1 MPAPLNVLAVGTFL
15 EAFRDA
21 GYRGLPG
28 ALSELV
34 DNALEAGAT
43 HVDINFQSTGDQIDR
58 VLVLDNGSG
67 IARESLALA
76 LQLGGSTRFGSRQ
89 GFGRYGIGL
98 PGSSISQARR
108 VDVYSWTSL
117 GCPWWSFLELGTS
130 PIGRPRTIPSP
141 SALEPPIP
149 IPGWARD
156 HGTLVVWSAC
166 DRIEHW
172 SSSARSHLLW
182 VLGRTFREALWAGC
196 ELRVNGGVV
205 QPVDPLFLRPGTAP
219 AEAIPYGPPLV
230 FPIETVHQ
238 GRARQAEVT
247 ARFSELPIEAWTGL
261 SSAEKRR
268 RGVSKGGGI
277 SVLRAGREV
286 DFGWFFMPGKRKE
299 SYDDWWRCEL
309 SFSPELDE
317 LFGLTHT
324 KQGIHPRAQL
334 SAILIPEVERTA
346 HALNSR
352 VRRRFQELR
361 AREPKMTKSATLAQR
376 RDHLME
382 PPPAVHTPSHELGV
396 ARGLRYE
403 VAYESLSRPEF
414 FVHQLR
420 GDTLRITINTDHAFH
435 GALTRTL
442 TDPPAQDF
450 VELVLLAAAR
460 AERHLRSSGER
471 AALSRHRQYW
481 SNTLMAYLA

>member
-1 MPAPLNVLAVGTFL
+1 MPAPLNILAVETFL

-43 HVDINFQSTGDQIDR
+43 QVEICFQRTGDQVDHI
-58 VLVLDNGSG
+58 LVLDNGCG
-67 IARESLALA
+67 IARENLALA
-76 LQLGGSTRFGSRQ
+76 LQLGGSSRFGSRQ

-108 VDVYSWTSL
+108 VDVYSWTVPGRL
-117 GCPWWSFLELGTS
+117 WWSFLELGNTS
-130 PIGRPRTIPSP
+130 RSRPRTIPSP
-141 SALEPPIP
+141 AHADPPLAIP
-149 IPGWARD
+149 AWATD
-156 HGTLVVWSAC
+156 HGTLVVWSNC
-166 DRIEHW
+166 DRTDPWRPAAH
-172 SSSARSHLLW
+172 SHLIR
-182 VLGRTFREALWAGC
+182 VLGQTFREALWAGV
-196 ELRVNGGVV
+196 ELRIDGEAIT
-205 QPVDPLFLRPGTAP
+205 PVDPLFLRPGSAP
-219 AEAIPYGPPLV
+219 AEAVPYGPPLL
-230 FPIETVHQ
+230 FSIDTVHR
-238 GRARQAEVT
+238 GRPQLAEVT
-247 ARFSELPIEAWTGL
+247 ARFSELPIETWTGL
-261 SSAEKRR
+261 SNEEKRR

-309 SFSPELDE
+309 TFTPELDE
-317 LFGLTHT
+317 LFGVTHT
-324 KQGIHPRAQL
+324 KQGIHPMAEL
-334 SAILIPEVERTA
+334 SAILAPEVERAA
-346 HALNSR
+346 HALNGR
-352 VRRRFQELR
+352 VRRRFQTLR
-361 AREPKMTKSATLAQR
+361 EREPKATKSTALAQR
-376 RDHLME
+376 RDHLLE
-382 PPPAVHTPSHELGV
+382 PPQTIQATQREVVE

-403 VAYESLSRPEF
+403 VAYEPLSGPEF

-420 GDTLRITINTDHAFH
+420 GDTLRVTINTDHAFH
-435 GALTRTL
+435 SALIRAL

-460 AERHLRSSGER
+460 AERYLRSSGDR
-471 AALSRHRQYW
+471 AALSRHRKHW